1 MSQPYAL
8 LIVGG
13 GPAGLAAAR
22 SYRDAGSEGLVAIV
36 TDEDRMPYQR
46 PPLTKG
52 LLRGEAGESDLPI
65 EAESWLAD
73 QHVELI
79 GGRAVALTPAERI
92 VSLSGGRQL
101 RYENCLLATGA
112 EPIRP
117 PVPGSDHPGVRVVR
131 TLDQVRELQ
140 RRLGSDADVVVVGS
154 GFIGCEIASS
164 LRIRGHRVTLIS
176 DEAAPNAD
184 RLGNEAAE
192 IIRDWLAEEGVE
204 LRLDTPLKRI
214 QATGD
219 TLTVSAGA
227 DQITA
232 RVVVMAT
239 GVSPRSELAAQA
251 GLDPVDGA
259 VPVSAAMRTTT
270 DGLLA
275 AGDVCRA
282 ENLTARRSLRVEH
295 WGDALIQG
303 AIAGRTAAGLPAGWD
318 SVPGFWSTIGAHTLK
333 YAAWGDGYTES
344 RLERH
349 ADTGFTIWYG
359 NEGKLVG
366 VLTHEA
372 DEDYERG
379 REHITQGAAWS

>member
-1 MSQPYAL
+1 MRQPYAL

-22 SYRDAGSEGLVAIV
+22 SYRDAGGEGRVAIV

-46 PPLTKG
+46 PPLTKQ
-52 LLRGEAGESDLPI
+52 LLRGEGGESDLPI

-73 QHVELI
+73 QRLELI
-79 GGRAVALTPAERI
+79 GGRAVALIPGERI

-131 TLDQVRELQ
+131 TLDHVRELQ
-140 RRLGSDADVVVVGS
+140 LRLGSDADVVVVGS

-192 IIRDWLAEEGVE
+192 IIRDWLAQQGVE
-204 LRLDTPLKRI
+204 LRLDAPLERI
-214 QATGD
+214 QATDGA
-219 TLTVSAGA
+219 LTVIAGA
-227 DQITA
+227 HQITA
-232 RVVVMAT
+232 GAAVMAT
-239 GVSPRSELAAQA
+239 GVSPRSELAVQA
-251 GLDPVDGA
+251 GLDLADRA

-282 ENLTARRSLRVEH
+282 ENLTAGRSLRVEH

-303 AIAGRTAAGLPAGWD
+303 TIAGRTAAGRPAGWD
-318 SVPGFWSTIGAHTLK
+318 SVPGFWSTIGLHTLK
-333 YAAWGDGYTES
+333 YAAWGDGYTEP
-344 RLERH
+344 RVERH
-349 ADTGFTIWYG
+349 ADKRFTIWYG
-359 NEGKLVG
+359 NDGKLVG

-379 REHITQGAAWS
+379 KEHITQGAAWG